1 MKKRYLFLFVLLN
14 ISVSL
19 FAKPTYKTGI
29 DVNMNDIGVSLTRE
43 TDKFNIK
50 ATASYPLFA
59 ILDSKESFDEATLQ
73 DFFETICLHGTINY
87 NLISYNSFF
96 FNLGLASDVFMQF
109 DFSNEHSHY
118 TCFTVGPIGEIGYSF
133 KKNNKENLNL
143 SFSVNLPIIALENK
157 TTNLNDGSEEE
168 AWNELINHNYS
179 LFYMVSMVYKVNFS
193 IPF

>member
-1 MKKRYLFLFVLLN
+1 MRKRIIILAILIN
-14 ISVSL
+14 ITVST
-19 FAKPTYKTGI
+19 FAQTTYKKGVDI
-29 DVNMNDIGVSLTRE
+29 NMNDIGVSLTQ
-43 TDKFNIK
+43 TINKINVK
-50 ATASYPLFA
+50 ATLSYPLFA
-59 ILDSKESFDEATLQ
+59 ILENKEKFDQAAAQ
-73 DFFETICLHGTINY
+73 DFFETICFHGTVNY

-118 TCFTVGPIGEIGYSF
+118 TCFTVGPIGEMGYSF

-157 TTNLNDGSEEE
+157 ETNFMEEPEEE

-179 LFYMVSMVYKVNFS
+179 LFYMVSMVYKVNVS